1 MSRFSIWICRHD
13 EDQPE
18 RLTPVRQIEVPAVS
32 AEQLTPETALEEL
45 EAQTL
50 AAGQEVMR
58 QLLLEQWQA
67 LDDQCVA
74 DYQRLF
80 PPGRDPA

>member
-1 MSRFSIWICRHD
+1 MSRFSIWICRQD

-18 RLTPVRQIEVPAVS
+18 RLTPVRRIDVPTVS
-32 AEQLTPETALEEL
+32 VDPRTPETTLEEL

-50 AAGQEVMR
+50 ATGQVVMR
-58 QLLLEQWQA
+58 QLLQAQWQA
-67 LDDQCVA
+67 LDAQCVA